1 MHDPKRKTQI
11 GKSITEQPHFNTFMK
26 RTYAW
31 VIHHVP
37 FIQSIISLG
46 LALSISFLW
55 IFSGSAQGVPAPI
68 WQMRVLEA
76 DKTGLH
82 NPAGLAFSSRANA
95 FHVLEAPGQSPPAA
109 ANSIRLTPSG
119 KQAGSVRIAAQVR
132 NPVNMAFD
140 DRYQRLLILQFPANH
155 LLEVREKP
163 DGNLDP
169 ASLVIHAA
177 SHFSLHDPQ
186 GLTVDPGSGTL
197 FILDAAGPR
206 ILRIEPGPDG
216 SFEAAV
222 FSEVNLKASALDS
235 PRGLAFDPVTGHL
248 FLITPAAQKLYE
260 LTQSGQLVATR
271 DLSEFHIG
279 DPQGMVFAPSG
290 DQTDDPT
297 QESLY
302 LADSGPVSGQ
312 ILELSLTQPA
322 AVAATSF
329 TSALVK
335 TTDLS
340 KISPPSP
347 DPDGLAYLPLSNH
360 LFMSDSEV
368 EETVSG
374 ITHFEGANLWEL
386 TLNGSVTRTA
396 NISYEDPTVVPMTN
410 EPTGTAW
417 SSDNGHFFFSDDNAC
432 KVYNLNPGGDGLVGT
447 ADDTWTSFSTTVG
460 GSCDTEG
467 IAYDGWNN
475 QLFVVDGTNRE
486 IYQYT
491 IAGSLVSH
499 FDVAAYGV
507 VDPEGVEF
515 NPDSGTLFVLSNSGN
530 RIIVETTLNGD
541 LLQTIDVSANHAP
554 APAGLAYAPASDGS
568 GVNRFYIVD
577 RGVDNNNDPNI
588 IDGKMYE
595 MSAPSVT
602 PTRTNTPT
610 KTNTPTAS
618 ATRTPTPTATNTATA
633 TDTLTPTITYT
644 PTETGTPTPTAT
656 DTATPTIT
664 LTPTVTDTPTE
675 TGTPTQ
681 TATNTDTPTIT
692 LTPTVT
698 DTPTVTKTPTVT
710 RTPTPT
716 ATNTPTSTA
725 TMTYT
730 PSVTNTPSRT
740 PTLTLTP
747 TPTNTPSATLT
758 MTPTPTATNT
768 PTETSTPTPTM
779 TDTPT
784 NTATTTPTSTA
795 TSTPTHTATLT
806 ATSTPTPTQVTYTLT
821 IISEHGTVMPD
832 LPGPYH
838 SGDVVWLTAVSD
850 AGWNFNEWS
859 GDITG
864 HANPAPVTMNGNK
877 TVNANYTR
885 NSYSLFVPL
894 VMVQGSGYTST
905 ASQAGIR
912 EEVPV
917 VEKASRRAWIELLL
931 HYLSP

>member
-1 MHDPKRKTQI
+1 MQNPKRKTLI
-11 GKSITEQPHFNTFMK
+11 GKSILAQPHLNTFIRK
-26 RTYAW
+26 PSTW

-46 LALSISFLW
+46 LALSISLLW
-55 IFSGSAQGVPAPI
+55 MFSGSAQGGPAPI

-95 FHVLEAPGQSPPAA
+95 FHVLQAPGQSPPAA
-109 ANSIRLTPSG
+109 ADSIRLTSSG
-119 KQAGSVRIAAQVR
+119 KQAGSARIAAQIK
-132 NPVNMAFD
+132 NPINVAFD
-140 DRYQRLLILQFPANH
+140 DSYQRLLILQFPANH

-163 DGNLDP
+163 DGSLDP
-169 ASLVIHAA
+169 GSLISHAA
-177 SHFSLHDPQ
+177 SRFGLQDPQ
-186 GLTVDPGSGTL
+186 GLAIDPGSGTL
-197 FILDAAGPR
+197 FILDAVGPR

-222 FSEVNLKASALDS
+222 FSEVNLKASGLDS
-235 PRGLAFDPVTGHL
+235 PRGLAFDPATSHL
-248 FLITPAAQKLYE
+248 FLVTPAEQKLYE
-260 LTQSGQLVATR
+260 LTRSGQLVATR
-271 DLSEFHIG
+271 DLSEFHVG
-279 DPQGMVFAPSG
+279 NPQGMVFAPSG

-297 QESLY
+297 QLSLY
-302 LADSGPVSGQ
+302 LADSGPVSGR

-322 AVAATSF
+322 AVAASSF

-347 DPDGLAYLPLSNH
+347 DPDGLVYLPLSNH

-396 NISYEDPTVVPMTN
+396 NISYEDPTAVPMTD
-410 EPTGTAW
+410 EPTGVTW
-417 SSDNGHFFFSDDNAC
+417 SSANGHFFFSDDNAC

-447 ADDTWTSFSTTVG
+447 ADDSWTSFSTTVG
-460 GSCDTEG
+460 GSCDTEDVT
-467 IAYDGWNN
+467 YDDWNN
-475 QLFVVDGTNRE
+475 RLFVMDGTNRE
-486 IYQYT
+486 VYQYT
-491 IAGSLVSH
+491 TAGSLVSH
-499 FDVAAYGV
+499 FDVAAFGV
-507 VDPEGVEF
+507 VDPEGIAF
-515 NPDSGTLFVLSNSGN
+515 NSDSGTLFILSNSSN
-530 RIIVETTLNGD
+530 RIIVETAITGE
-541 LLQTIDVSANHAP
+541 LLQTINVSANYAP

-568 GVNRFYIVD
+568 GVKHFYIVD

-588 IDGKMYE
+588 VDGKMYE
-595 MSAPSVT
+595 MSAPSV
-602 PTRTNTPT
+602 TPT

-633 TDTLTPTITYT
+633 TNTLTPTVTYT

-656 DTATPTIT
+656 NTATPTIT

-698 DTPTVTKTPTVT
+698 DTPTVTKTPTET

-725 TMTYT
+725 TITYT
-730 PSVTNTPSRT
+730 PSSTNTPSRT
-740 PTLTLTP
+740 ATLTHTP
-747 TPTNTPSATLT
+747 TPTNTPSVTPT
-758 MTPTPTATNT
+758 MTPTPTATQT

-784 NTATTTPTSTA
+784 ATATR
-795 TSTPTHTATLT
+795 THTLT
-806 ATSTPTPTQVTYTLT
+806 ATNTATYTATMTTTITLTPTQVTYTLT
-821 IISEHGTVMPD
+821 IISDHGTVTPN

-838 SGDVVWLTAVSD
+838 SGEVVWLTAVSD
-850 AGWNFNEWS
+850 AGWNFSEWS
-859 GDITG
+859 GDVTG
-864 HANPAPVTMNGNK
+864 KANPIPVTMNGNK
-877 TVNANYTR
+877 MVTANYKRKPYTL
-885 NSYSLFVPL
+885 YIPL
-894 VMVQGSGYTST
+894 VMIQGSGYTSA
-905 ASQAGIR
+905 ASQAGTR

-917 VEKASRRAWIELLL
+917 VEKTSQRTWIELLL
-931 HYLSP
+931 DYLSP